1 MVVEK
6 FGGLLPNNTLAENT
20 LVDWL
25 LPQQINKDKNC
36 WKIKHGGLVVKHQIK
51 SITVFYHQNLYH
63 IVCTQLVTTMCTVKL
78 TNK

>member
-36 WKIKHGGLVVKHQIK
+36 WKIRHGGLVVKHQIHHSFLPPK
-51 SITVFYHQNLYH
+51 SVPYSMYTISYYNVYS
-63 IVCTQLVTTMCTVKL
+63 KAD
-78 TNK
+78 